1 MQHSDCT
8 IRQCRLLDEDG
19 VESDGDGWVG
29 GSLNI
34 GNWFAD
40 RQAHGSASPTVEI
53 ELRHDKRLHSAR
65 PASTEVPPPYR
76 ERVRVAT
83 FLLRESVNHEQFAGN
98 PLNFAIRRPYANRQT
113 YHPAREEESRAC

>member
-40 RQAHGSASPTVEI
+40 RQAYGSASPTVEI
-53 ELRHDKRLHSAR
+53 ELSHDKRLHNAR
-65 PASTEVPPPYR
+65 PPPPY
-76 ERVRVAT
+76 
-83 FLLRESVNHEQFAGN
+83 
-98 PLNFAIRRPYANRQT
+98 
-113 YHPAREEESRAC
+113 